1 MELLELYRRLREHFG
16 HRHWWPGDTPFEVAV
31 GAILTQAVAWRNV
44 EQAVAALREAG
55 LLDAPALAAFP
66 EESLARLIRPAR
78 YPRQKARK
86 LIAFADHLQRRHGGS
101 IERMLTGSSGELRR
115 ELLALWGI
123 GPETADSILLY
134 AGGHPVFVVDAY
146 TRRILHRLGWQPAEA
161 PYDRLQAFFQERLPQ
176 DPALYNDY
184 HAQLVALGHRL
195 CLARSPRCD
204 GCPLRRDPPLCRFGE
219 ATG

>member
-55 LLDAPALAAFP
+55 LLNALALAAFP
-66 EESLARLIRPAR
+66 EEALARLIRPAR

-86 LIAFADHLQRRHGGS
+86 LITFAAHLQGHHGGS
-101 IERMLTGSSGELRR
+101 IERMLTGPCGELRR

-146 TRRILHRLGWQPAEA
+146 TRRILHRLGWQPADA
-161 PYDRLQAFFQERLPQ
+161 PYDRLQAFFQARLPR